1 MTHTAEVNLSQRAWK
16 ASIVIDADPELTAL
30 LAACRAR
37 PADDLARLVLADY
50 LEERSQPERA
60 ELIRLQVEL
69 SHPSSDIEHQRQLTR
84 RMNELTKQHG
94 SSWIGQHHLENSPH
108 LRLSMPYLS
117 IKRGLIHVALNRPR
131 LDLTAEYLEWLNS
144 PYGDWLE
151 SVQMH
156 MSPDEFIRLD
166 IPDKLDGRIDLVMDV
181 VQLRRPNALEEFAF
195 SSNATML
202 RGLEIRGSLRGLPL
216 PSANPL
222 DVSKLVSLVVNA
234 NPEAVDFVAREKFS
248 SLTTLDL
255 GQLSTSGLKKLCQSP
270 HLQNLVALNLFGSPI
285 GDEGVEI
292 LCAAPMAETL
302 RAVAFPNTKMGNRG
316 LMALL
321 KSPIIQQMHGPKLN
335 LMMNRI
341 SDVGLSELADCP
353 HLARFDEV
361 VLREN
366 DIGDAGVEAL
376 ALSPHMQNVRYLD
389 LWRNRITDRGAK
401 ALAAS
406 PYLKSIVD
414 LSVKENRLSQA
425 GANALINRF
434 GNCVKV

>member
-1 MTHTAEVNLSQRAWK
+1 
-16 ASIVIDADPELTAL
+16 VIDADPELAAL
-30 LAACRAR
+30 LGACRAR

-50 LEERSQPERA
+50 LEERNQHERA

-69 SHPSSDIEHQRQLTR
+69 SHPSSDIEHQRQLQR
-84 RMNELTKQHG
+84 RTQELIAEHG
-94 SSWIGQHHLENSPH
+94 SSWLGSIDITDSTRQQV
-108 LRLSMPYLS
+108 SMPFVS
-117 IKRGLIHVALNRPR
+117 FQRGLLHARWDRPEFTLR
-131 LDLTAEYLEWLNS
+131 NSSVEWLNS

-151 SVQMH
+151 SIRIH
-156 MSPDEFIRLD
+156 MTPDEFIRLD
-166 IPDKLDGRIDLVMDV
+166 IPDKLHGRIDLVMDV

-222 DVSKLVSLVVNA
+222 DVSKLVSLVLNA

-248 SLTTLDL
+248 SLTTLDFGPL
-255 GQLSTSGLKKLCQSP
+255 TSAGLKKLCQSP
-270 HLQNLVALNLFGSPI
+270 HLRNLVSLNLVGSQI
-285 GDEGVEI
+285 GDEGMET
-292 LCAAPMAETL
+292 LCASPMADTL
-302 RAVAFPNTKMGNRG
+302 RAVSFPNTKMGNRG
-316 LMALL
+316 LMALI
-321 KSPIIQQMHGPKLN
+321 KSPIIEQMHGPKLN

-353 HLARFDEV
+353 HLARFDEL

-366 DIGDAGVEAL
+366 DIGDAGIEAL
-376 ALSPHMQNVRYLD
+376 ADSPFVQNLRYLD

-425 GANALINRF
+425 GAKALINRF

>member
-1 MTHTAEVNLSQRAWK
+1 M
-16 ASIVIDADPELTAL
+16 IDADPELAAL

-50 LEERSQPERA
+50 LEERNQHERA

-69 SHPSSDIEHQRQLTR
+69 SHPSSDIEHQRQLQR
-84 RMNELTKQHG
+84 RTNQLIEKHRENWLG
-94 SSWIGQHHLENSPH
+94 SKY
-108 LRLSMPYLS
+108 RFAFD
-117 IKRGLIHVALNRPR
+117 RGLLRHTEDTLPFNF
-131 LDLTAEYLEWLNS
+131 DEEFTNWLNS

-151 SVQMH
+151 SIRMKLR
-156 MSPDEFIRLD
+156 PDEFVRLE
-166 IPDKLDGRIDLVMDV
+166 IPDKLNGRIDLEMDV
-181 VQLRRPNALEEFAF
+181 IFLRRPNALEEFAF

-202 RGLEIRGSLRGLPL
+202 RGLETTGTQRGLPL
-216 PSANPL
+216 PLANPL

-255 GQLSTSGLKKLCQSP
+255 GQLTAAGVKKLCQAP
-270 HLQNLVALNLFGSPI
+270 HLRNLVSLNLVGSPI
-285 GDEGVEI
+285 GDDGIET
-292 LCAAPMAETL
+292 LCASPMADTL
-302 RAVAFPNTKMGNRG
+302 RAVEFPNTKMGNRG

-321 KSPIIQQMHGPKLN
+321 KSPIIEHMYGPKLN

-353 HLARFDEV
+353 HLARFDEL

-366 DIGDAGVEAL
+366 DIGDAGIEAL
-376 ALSPHMQNVRYLD
+376 AKSPYVAKLRYLD

-414 LSVKENRLSQA
+414 LSVKENRLTQA
-425 GANALINRF
+425 GAIALSNRF